1 MVVAGGEMLGEPEN
15 TGLDRRAGFAAARQ
29 SSRLLGKPRAQTV
42 VAGQDRRRAEARTE
56 IVGSS
61 RQIVKIREL
70 IELYAPE
77 SDPVL
82 VCGETGAGKEAVAR
96 RLHLEGPRR
105 HHPFVVRNVGRIDR
119 ELAGSDFFGHARGAF
134 TGANEKRI
142 GLFQQAD
149 KGSLHLDEI
158 GELPI
163 ELQANLLRV
172 IEDGVVTPLGPSA
185 PMTVDVRTIAATN
198 ADLETA
204 AERGA
209 FRKDLFYRLSALRID
224 LPPLRDRGDDS
235 VEIAEHL
242 VASIAAE
249 RGKAFSLS
257 NEAKD
262 AIRRHRWPGNVR
274 ELRNMLRRAA
284 VHVREGVIGADH
296 LFADNRPRC
305 FEPPELK
312 QASELL
318 SRYLV
323 AAALESEKGVILAAA
338 KRIKL
343 NREKLS
349 EIGKSLAEEG
359 VSAADL
365 GEELRRML
373 DL

>member
-1 MVVAGGEMLGEPEN
+1 MLREPEKE
-15 TGLDRRAGFAAARQ
+15 GQGQHPDRARARK
-29 SSRLLGKPRAQTV
+29 SSRLLEKARSPFAAPA
-42 VAGQDRRRAEARTE
+42 VAAGRERQLAEARTE

-61 RQIVKIREL
+61 QQIVKIREL

-77 SDPVL
+77 ADPVL

-105 HHPFVVRNVGRIDR
+105 QHPFVVRNVGRIDR

-134 TGANEKRI
+134 TGAHEKRI

-172 IEDGVVTPLGPSA
+172 IEDGVVTPLGPSS

-198 ADLETA
+198 SDLETA

-235 VEIAEHL
+235 VEIAEHF

-249 RGKAFSLS
+249 RGKAFNLS
-257 NEAKD
+257 SDAKD
-262 AIRRHRWPGNVR
+262 AIRRYRWPGNVR

-284 VHVREGVIGADH
+284 VHVREGIIRADH
-296 LFADNRPRC
+296 LFNESRPRG

-312 QASELL
+312 RASELL

-338 KRIKL
+338 RRIKL

-349 EIGKSLAEEG
+349 EIGKALADEG

-365 GEELRRML
+365 GDELKRML
-373 DL
+373 NL